1 MLHKDS
7 PLNKSPA
14 GHPPCSSQHA
24 GRDRESAAHP
34 PQPCMVVEWQSAKHE
49 KGIGSEAS
57 SEGDDSTVSE
67 PSVACSGCLSGWEGR
82 GSAAAAA
89 TGLVQEAEKA
99 APPEAARI
107 RSRRRGIHTYRI
119 ASLNVVLLTSQRSRF
134 ACLPISP
141 TRVEVEDEEL
151 LLRRDVP
158 APDIWAKIVEPSK
171 PAALSLVVRMKKK
184 KKKKKKRGV
193 LKQGSS
199 HYAL

>member
-7 PLNKSPA
+7 LLNKSPA

-24 GRDRESAAHP
+24 GRDRDSAAHP

-134 ACLPISP
+134 AL
-141 TRVEVEDEEL
+141 EVEDEEL

-184 KKKKKKRGV
+184 KKKKKKKKRGV